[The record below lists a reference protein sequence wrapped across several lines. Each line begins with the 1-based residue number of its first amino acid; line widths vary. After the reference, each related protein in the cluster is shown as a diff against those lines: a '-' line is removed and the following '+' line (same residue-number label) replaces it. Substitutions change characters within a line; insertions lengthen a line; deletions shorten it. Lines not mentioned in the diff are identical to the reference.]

1 MALLQVKGLT
11 KYFGSDELFSDLDF
25 EIHSGEKLGLIGKNG
40 CGKTTLINI
49 LTGTEDYDG
58 GEIGWAQ
65 HTAFGYLPQILVFD
79 EQTTV
84 YLELRSIFKDLDDL
98 QLRLNQVQEQ
108 MNQSGLSDGQ
118 LEELVNLHHQ
128 LLDEFETGGG
138 YQVEGRIQGV
148 LRGLGFPKERWNDSV
163 SVLSG
168 GERTRLA
175 LARMLLKR
183 HDLLFLDEPTN
194 YLDIEA
200 VEWLEK
206 FLISYQGAVL
216 LVSHDRYFLDRVA
229 EGFLEMEFGSLKR
242 YRGNYSSYRQQ
253 KVLAYQAA
261 IKAFEKQDKE
271 IQRLEKFVRESRA
284 TEKSKRKAHSI
295 EKRIDKIERINKPQL
310 DKNSFKF
317 DFKSVSSSSRQ
328 VLEVSG
334 LSKRFGSKVLLDQ
347 AELQIEAGEKIG
359 LIGPNGAGKTTLL
372 NIILGYESSDSGLV
386 RLGYEVHPGYF
397 SQLDEAEAAGTPFD
411 QVMAGTNLDNTQVRT
426 ILGRFLF
433 RGDDAF
439 KSVRDLSGGERR
451 RLGLLKLMLSN
462 ANFLVLDE
470 PTNHLDLESIE
481 VIEQAL
487 QNTEHTVLLVS
498 HDRYF
503 LKQVVSRYLAL
514 IDGKLRSFQNYDDY
528 LQWKEQHELIEDA
541 EVRTK
546 TQAQIHREN
555 TKEAQRQLR
564 RIERELAKVEAE
576 IDAAE
581 KLQTEL
587 GELLNDSA
595 INTDYQKS
603 AVLGA
608 ELEEVETKLQTL
620 YEQWEELQENL
631 IAFEN

>member
-253 KVLAYQAA
+253 KVLEYQAA

-487 QNTEHTVLLVS
+487 QNTEHTVLMVS

-541 EVRTK
+541 EVKTK

-587 GELLNDSA
+587 GELLNDSS

-620 YEQWEELQENL
+620 YEHWEELQENL